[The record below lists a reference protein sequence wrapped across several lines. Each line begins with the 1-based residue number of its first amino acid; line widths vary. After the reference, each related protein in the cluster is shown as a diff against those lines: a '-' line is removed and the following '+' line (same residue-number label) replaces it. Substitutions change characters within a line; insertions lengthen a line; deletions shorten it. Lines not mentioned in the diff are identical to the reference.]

1 MLFETKEFIGKNGT
15 SYTMRSP
22 AMADAER
29 MLAYLKQTAEETS
42 FGLSYPEELNF
53 TVQDEE
59 AFIANYAEDAG
70 SLMISVFCA
79 DDLIGNASLSCI
91 MDRQKVRHRATF
103 GMAILKNHWG
113 QGIGEAVLIEL
124 ISFAKR
130 AGYEWL
136 ELEVAA
142 SNSAAVQLYRKLGF
156 AVCGERPCS
165 LKLKNGD
172 YLDEL
177 LMTLKL

>member
-1 MLFETKEFIGKNGT
+1 M
-15 SYTMRSP
+15 
-22 AMADAER
+22 
-29 MLAYLKQTAEETS
+29 TS
-42 FGLSYPEELNF
+42 FARRMSFF
-53 TVQDEE
+53 T
-59 AFIANYAEDAG
+59 Y
-70 SLMISVFCA
+70 
-79 DDLIGNASLSCI
+79 
-91 MDRQKVRHRATF
+91 
-103 GMAILKNHWG
+103 
-113 QGIGEAVLIEL
+113 
-124 ISFAKR
+124 SFAKR

-177 LMTLKL
+177 LMTMKL